1 MKDKDVLTGEDL
13 TRIGNCVWETAED
26 QDDER
31 LRKYARTLWRMAD
44 SMLSDDGIVVTD
56 EYFDRQHGV

>member
-1 MKDKDVLTGEDL
+1 MDKDVLTGEDL
-13 TRIGNCVWETAED
+13 TRIANCVWEVAED

-31 LRKYARTLWRMAD
+31 LRGYSRTLWRMAD

-56 EYFDRQHGV
+56 SYFERQHGV